1 MSALLLKSKNALNP
15 SVEPLD
21 YVVYKSRVI
30 ADGGTIVNEQATKA
44 AIEFANVNSIT
55 ESMAFSVTSPAWG
68 IKVVNG
74 QPNKLYS
81 LFNSAGDIIVGVGN
95 SAAIELHTVDTYN
108 TILIKG
114 SSANTLI
121 SAGVINNVNN
131 AGLCVIAK
139 PPTLAA
145 GTNYSPI
152 NVFAL
157 AELSNIDAASSASDR
172 AARQILSMSNGRADT
187 SKMPVDWKFAA
198 QGFGATGGYTD
209 AGSSADNWSS
219 ESAFI
224 DNSGLVMFRAGISAG
239 ADPTVTPPLYKNG
252 VRLNIGRSVVT
263 TLQALTYSTLYYGDI
278 AEAWAL
284 VNTSSAIMQ
293 ALSLRASQTYV

>member
-81 LFNSAGDIIVGVGN
+81 LFNSAGDIVVGVGN

-114 SSANTLI
+114 SGANTLI
-121 SAGVINNVNN
+121 SVGVANNVNN
-131 AGLCVIAK
+131 AGLCIISK

-145 GTNYSPI
+145 GANYGPV
-152 NVFAL
+152 NTFAL
-157 AELSNIDAASSASDR
+157 GDLSNIDAASSASDR
-172 AARQILSMSNGRADT
+172 AARQILSMSTGRADT

-209 AGSSADNWSS
+209 AGASAANWSS

-224 DNSGLVMFRAGISAG
+224 DNNGLVMFRAGISAG

-252 VRLNIGRSVVT
+252 VRLNLGRSVVT
-263 TLQALTYSTLYYGDI
+263 TLQALTYGNLYYGDI

-284 VNTSSAIMQ
+284 VNTSSTIMQ
-293 ALSLRASQTYV
+293 AVSLRASQTYV

>member
-30 ADGGTIVNEQATKA
+30 ADGGYIVNEQEAKD
-44 AIEFANVNSIT
+44 AIKFANTNGIT
-55 ESMAFSVTSPAWG
+55 EAMAFSVTSPAWG
-68 IKVVNG
+68 IKLANG
-74 QPNKLYS
+74 LPNKLYS
-81 LFNSAGDIIVGVGN
+81 LFNSAGDINVGVGN
-95 SAAIELHTVDTYN
+95 SAGIELRTIDTHN
-108 TILIKG
+108 TILVKG

-145 GTNYSPI
+145 GTNYGSV
-152 NVFAL
+152 NTFVL
-157 AELSNIDAASSASDR
+157 ADLSNIDAASSASDR
-172 AARQILSMSNGRADT
+172 AARQILLMGNSRADS
-187 SKMPVDWKFAA
+187 SKMPVGWKFSA
-198 QGFGATGGYTD
+198 QGFGTTGGYTD
-209 AGSSADNWSS
+209 AGSSAANWSS

-224 DNSGLVMFRAGISAG
+224 DNNGLVMFRAGISAG
-239 ADPTVTPPLYKNG
+239 ADPTATPPLYKNG
-252 VRLNIGRSVVT
+252 VRLNLGRSVVT
-263 TLQALTYSTLYYGDI
+263 TIQALTYSNLYYGDI

-293 ALSLRASQTYV
+293 ALSLRASQKYV

>member
-1 MSALLLKSKNALNP
+1 MSALLLKSKNALN
-15 SVEPLD
+15 STVEPLD

-44 AIEFANVNSIT
+44 AIEFANVNGIT

-81 LFNSAGDIIVGVGN
+81 LFNSAGDIVVGVGN

-121 SAGVINNVNN
+121 SAGVANNVNN
-131 AGLCVIAK
+131 AGLCIISK

-145 GTNYSPI
+145 GANYGPL
-152 NVFAL
+152 NTFAL
-157 AELSNIDAASSASDR
+157 GDLSNIDAASSASDR
-172 AARQILSMSNGRADT
+172 AARQILSMINGRAGT

-198 QGFGATGGYTD
+198 QGFGTTGGYTD
-209 AGSSADNWSS
+209 AGSSAANWSS

-224 DNSGLVMFRAGISAG
+224 DNSGLVMYRSGTYVGIDA
-239 ADPTVTPPLYKNG
+239 TVTAPTYKDSIKF
-252 VRLNIGRSVVT
+252 NIGRSIVPNI
-263 TLQALTYSTLYYGDI
+263 QALTYSNLYYGDI

-284 VNTSSAIMQ
+284 VNTTSAIMQ
-293 ALSLRASQTYV
+293 SVSLRASQKYI

>member
-1 MSALLLKSKNALNP
+1 MSALLLKSKNALN
-15 SVEPLD
+15 STVEPLD

-30 ADGGTIVNEQATKA
+30 ADGGAIVNEQAAKA
-44 AIEFANVNSIT
+44 AIEFANVNGIT

-68 IKVVNG
+68 VKVVNG

-95 SAAIELHTVDTYN
+95 SATIELHTVDTYN
-108 TILIKG
+108 TILVKG
-114 SSANTLI
+114 SSANTLM
-121 SAGVINNVNN
+121 SAGAISNVNN
-131 AGLCVIAK
+131 AGLCIIAK

-145 GTNYSPI
+145 GTNYGSI
-152 NVFAL
+152 NTFAL
-157 AELSNIDAASSASDR
+157 ADLSNIDAASSASDR
-172 AARQILSMSNGRADT
+172 AARQILSMSNNRADS
-187 SKMPVDWKFAA
+187 SKMPVDWKFLA
-198 QGFGATGGYTD
+198 QGFGTTGGYTD
-209 AGSSADNWSS
+209 AGSSAANWSS

-224 DNSGLVMFRAGISAG
+224 DNNGLVMFRAGTSAG
-239 ADPTVTPPLYKNG
+239 ADSTVTPPAYKNG
-252 VRLNIGRSVVT
+252 VKLNIARSVVT
-263 TLQALTYSTLYYGDI
+263 TAQELTYSNLYYGDI